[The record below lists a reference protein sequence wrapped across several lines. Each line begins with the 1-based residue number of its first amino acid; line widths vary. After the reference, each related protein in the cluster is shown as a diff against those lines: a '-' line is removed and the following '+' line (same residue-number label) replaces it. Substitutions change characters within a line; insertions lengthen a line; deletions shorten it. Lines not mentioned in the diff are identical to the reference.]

1 MILAD
6 GICDKDI
13 PIHPLPS
20 QHYTAMH
27 PTIQV
32 SVITVVYQAEALIER
47 TLSSICSQDLR
58 KQLQIVLV
66 DGGSKDNTVAL
77 ASKWLNDTDILISE
91 PDKGI
96 YDAMN
101 KGLKAA
107 QGSYVI
113 FINAGDELFEPT
125 TLSNMLGQMENVDVY
140 YGETAIVDEQGRI
153 KGSRRLTPPKNLNW
167 RSFQFGMCVSHQSIL
182 AKRVLCPYYDLHY
195 RISADIDWTIRLLR
209 NCQTSCYTTAF
220 VSKFL
225 EGGVSSSRRKQGL
238 KERWEILSKHYGT
251 FRNMANH
258 CWILV
263 RFVLH
268 RFTKKQ
274 QL

>member
-1 MILAD
+1 
-6 GICDKDI
+6 
-13 PIHPLPS
+13 
-20 QHYTAMH
+20 MH

-58 KQLQIVLV
+58 NQLQIVLV

-77 ASKWLNDTDILISE
+77 ASKWLNDIDILISE

-107 QGSYVI
+107 QGTYVI

-125 TLSNMLGQMENVDVY
+125 TLSNMLGQMENIDVY

-167 RSFQFGMCVSHQSIL
+167 RSLQFGMCVSHQSIL
-182 AKRVLCPYYDLHY
+182 AKRVLCPTYDLRY

-209 NCQTSCYTTAF
+209 NCQTSCYTASF